1 MGMVKNFKHLAV
13 DIYMTNKTTI
23 KIEKWFGKK
32 KQIAAVRT
40 IKSHIMNMFKGLT
53 LGYMY
58 KMRAVYAHFPI
69 NCSITEGGT
78 LIEVRN
84 FLGEKFIQG
93 ADAPRRH

>member
-1 MGMVKNFKHLAV
+1 MGPVQGPRGTMVKNFKHLAV

-53 LGYMY
+53 L
-58 KMRAVYAHFPI
+58 VSVIH
-69 NCSITEGGT
+69 
-78 LIEVRN
+78 
-84 FLGEKFIQG
+84 
-93 ADAPRRH
+93 